1 MNTNAHASRD
11 HRTLIHAILAGGGLF
26 LLWRMARAVGTVFW
40 TVFGLALAVFW
51 TGAWRWLA

>member
-1 MNTNAHASRD
+1 MNTNAHAGRD
-11 HRTLIHAILAGGGLF
+11 HRTLIHAFVAGGGLF